1 MNKHGF
7 LITYHRSVV
16 RLHNRH
22 TLVAER
28 LPVLSLE
35 SIHDFSELYSAFVP
49 TFIIRN
55 RAVLHLRALNEI
67 ESISV
72 GHNNTNSP
80 SADFTI
86 ALRFLLDRL
95 LVVRVVV

>member
-1 MNKHGF
+1 
-7 LITYHRSVV
+7 
-16 RLHNRH
+16 
-22 TLVAER
+22 
-28 LPVLSLE
+28 
-35 SIHDFSELYSAFVP
+35 
-49 TFIIRN
+49 
-55 RAVLHLRALNEI
+55 
-67 ESISV
+67 V